1 LRGWHLLAA
10 LMRANALKERRPGL
24 SIELRAVEYP
34 RPDGQW
40 MFRLQLTA
48 FDGESQ
54 RLSTDAN

>member
-1 LRGWHLLAA
+1 LLAA

-34 RPDGQW
+34 RPDGQR
-40 MFRLQLTA
+40 MFRLHLTA